1 MHASSDPDGLG
12 IFDLRLYDYEGVL
25 RVPLAMS
32 KARRPVPRPFSP
44 APGPLL
50 PHRAPSHP
58 SRHAPSRQAERLDV
72 AQSASTHAMLF
83 VGADKVSEFDNYF
96 GGDEVGSGFDGG
108 PDEGEVVVDG
118 TRVTRLRFENS
129 WGGIGD
135 SGHHTMSAAWFKEY
149 VYHVAVDARFL
160 PSKVLAALDDE
171 PLVLPR
177 WDPMGAVGCSAFGGH
192 QHDDAAP
199 AAKEKEDAPRHEVPD
214 NTWPTA
220 KP

>member
-1 MHASSDPDGLG
+1 MTVTSLPFAL
-12 IFDLRLYDYEGVL
+12 
-25 RVPLAMS
+25 
-32 KARRPVPRPFSP
+32 PRPECPPQP
-44 APGPLL
+44 ARPSLPLRH
-50 PHRAPSHP
+50 PPSL
-58 SRHAPSRQAERLDV
+58 QAERLDV